1 MDKTEQRYK
10 YEVEKEGDY
19 EYIRSYRKWDTLPD
33 GKIVGDN
40 PYIEIKHKYCGSI
53 YVTYASLFINKN
65 YRCPNCCKKYENSF
79 AYHIEVELGESLEKY
94 WDFEKNT
101 VNPYHIYKGS
111 TKEKVWIKCQNE
123 EVNELNGIMK
133 KDYHGSYEVS
143 CNNFKYG
150 RRCGL
155 CHPTGSNP
163 TIHPYDSFGYCNF
176 DKLLSWHPDNKISPF
191 RVGIGKDNERYK
203 FICEQCG
210 LIFKITL
217 NEITYSN
224 RWCPICLKS
233 KGEKEISSVLRL
245 LNINFV
251 QEKTFPDLEGLRN
264 GNLRY
269 DFYLPKQNILIEY
282 QGEQHEK
289 YIKGMHE
296 DIEAFKRQKEHDR
309 RKREYAKKH
318 KIKLLEIWYWEYDNI
333 ENILKEKC
341 CGEGY

>member
-123 EVNELNGIMK
+123 EINKLNGLKK
-133 KDYHGSYEVS
+133 KDYHGSYEVN
-143 CNNFKYG
+143 CDNFKNAMKNKKYG
-150 RRCGL
+150 CTM
-155 CHPTGSNP
+155 CSSKI
-163 TIHPYDSFGYCNF
+163 IHPYDSFGYGNF
-176 DKLLSWHPDNKISPF
+176 DKVQSWHPDNDISPF
-191 RVGIGKDNERYK
+191 IITRNSGEKYK
-203 FICEQCG
+203 FICSECNHVFSKQIYNISCR
-210 LIFKITL
+210 
-217 NEITYSN
+217 EE
-224 RWCPICLKS
+224 WCPNCKIS
-233 KGEKEISSVLRL
+233 KGEKIIKSWLDKNNIFYIHDEPYFRDLLSDKGNPLR
-245 LNINFV
+245 
-251 QEKTFPDLEGLRN
+251 PD
-264 GNLRY
+264 
-269 DFYLPKQNILIEY
+269 FILPDCKIWIEY
-282 QGEQHEK
+282 DGEFHYKDMTGTLHINKIHDERKDK
-289 YIKGMHE
+289 YS
-296 DIEAFKRQKEHDR
+296 
-309 RKREYAKKH
+309 KKH
-318 KIKLLEIWYWEYDNI
+318 GWKLIRIPYWEFNNI
-333 ENILKEKC
+333 ENILNKEILN
-341 CGEGY
+341 